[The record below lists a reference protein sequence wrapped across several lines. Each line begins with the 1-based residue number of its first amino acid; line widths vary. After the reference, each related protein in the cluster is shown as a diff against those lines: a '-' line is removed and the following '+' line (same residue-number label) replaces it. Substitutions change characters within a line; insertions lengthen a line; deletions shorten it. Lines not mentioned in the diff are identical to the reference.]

1 MTSSLWANLVFYF
14 LTKDIIILKNVIFYE
29 YVFLYNIQTDNKEKV
44 VTPTTIEDLTF
55 IEVLDQ
61 EDHRQT
67 NNQIQNMSL
76 LPRILKENGDPKC
89 SGI

>member
-1 MTSSLWANLVFYF
+1 MWVLFWMISSLWANLVFYF
-14 LTKDIIILKNVIFYE
+14 VTKDIIIFKNVIFYE

-61 EDHRQT
+61 EDHTQT
-67 NNQIQNMSL
+67 NNQI
-76 LPRILKENGDPKC
+76 
-89 SGI
+89 